1 MQIAPPHNPEIFS
14 FGNVDTIS
22 TTLNWT
28 PDSSSCIQ
36 VSAFGAFYTLLVDGD
51 IDSRKSVESLLQLM
65 SRPPAQPSSINNK
78 GFSQSCGWYLTT
90 LMLRQ
95 GGIEALLTV
104 FLSNLEQSEDPGT
117 VLDISHALSNVAR
130 IITTIP
136 KQCASPQEYF
146 VAIGPQI
153 TNLIESLDPK
163 TPLFRAALY
172 ITTQL
177 LNRGPKLG
185 KKYIIDPLLA
195 TLSPLYSTSSTT
207 ITTKE
212 QHQKDLEGNE
222 IIISEHDVQKSFRIL
237 SRLVTQNPEPSFALL
252 ESLQP
257 AFLPIYKVHEFMVV
271 NSVVS
276 KTDMPTADL
285 LKDLLR
291 LNSVEKTQ
299 TLLSQLVLYTAPVGG
314 GDGGRGV
321 GSVVKLGDDGG
332 VMFVRVRDRVETRLI
347 HNPEAFVE
355 FLVSLENNDLTCGVF
370 LDLLEEY
377 IKSSSTTSSSDK
389 NENLVSG
396 TVDSEDLPLDVGNL
410 MLIQILMILIER
422 FGANLITGTRRVIE
436 LVKSIVTNTNSV
448 DSGCLLLC
456 LTILK
461 SALTGIDESN
471 VDVRKQFELSEFL
484 IVLQTL
490 EHHKDE
496 GIQTVAKDV
505 RRLILVKSGSVPA
518 DAVAAETHASELL
531 FAKSMLEL
539 SDELLPLR
547 AHGIDQLCKM
557 VLRKDSVAH
566 DNLSTILCSFL
577 DMLQD
582 VDSYIYLHTVTGL
595 SALTDVYPCESLH
608 EIISRYSTA
617 DYELDYR
624 LRIGEVAAKT
634 IQRAG
639 PVFPKYAP
647 EILPQ
652 VLRVLHDENPALRG
666 SALSLLSVVGET
678 APLPLLP
685 FLQQILD
692 YIETTLVLETNE
704 TMRQGAV
711 LALLTLVRG
720 MDGMYDAFPKGTL
733 KKIAGRLRIVK
744 EMDLDEL
751 TRFNAGVALDDLKDR
766 VGFLGEFL

>member
-14 FGNVDTIS
+14 FGDVDAIS

-36 VSAFGAFYTLLVDGD
+36 VSAFGAFYTLLVDG
-51 IDSRKSVESLLQLM
+51 ILILEIRGILTQLM

-78 GFSQSCGWYLTT
+78 GFSQSCGWFLTT

-195 TLSPLYSTSSTT
+195 TLSPFYSTSSTT

-212 QHQKDLEGNE
+212 QHKQDLEGNE
-222 IIISEHDVQKSFRIL
+222 IIISEQDVQKSFRIL

-257 AFLPIYKVHEFMVV
+257 AFLPIYKVHEFVV
-271 NSVVS
+271 ANSVVS
-276 KTDMPTADL
+276 KTDMPTVDL
-285 LKDLLR
+285 LRDLLR

-299 TLLSQLVLYTAPVGG
+299 TLLSQLVLYTTPVGG

-332 VMFVRVRDRVETRLI
+332 VIFVRVRDRVETRLI

-396 TVDSEDLPLDVGNL
+396 TVDAEDLSLDVGNL
-410 MLIQILMILIER
+410 MLIRILMILIER

-461 SALTGIDESN
+461 SALTGIGSFY
-471 VDVRKQFELSEFL
+471 QCAPFELSEFL

-505 RRLILVKSGSVPA
+505 RRLILVKSGSAPA

-582 VDSYIYLHTVTGL
+582 VDSYIYLHAVTGL
-595 SALTDVYPCESLH
+595 SALTDVYPRESLH

-639 PVFPKYAP
+639 PVFPKYGLQKFFPKYCASCTMK
-647 EILPQ
+647 ILRS
-652 VLRVLHDENPALRG
+652 VEVR
-666 SALSLLSVVGET
+666 LSLLSVVGET

-744 EMDLDEL
+744 EMDVDEL